1 MISNQPAVTVIMG
14 AVILTIAL
22 TPAFRAEAG
31 PVVGCHESSSLP
43 IKICYDGAED
53 LTIAESLMPDI
64 EDVWTFYIDELG
76 FNSPWRLDDE
86 GEPEE
91 GLYIFLTDLGD
102 DWGGAIPVADI
113 PSTPESDCAASL
125 EINKMLDPRYLGFIV
140 SQQMGS
146 ILLMAN
152 DCVEALGTGFSMYM
166 FMAMRRTRT
175 DFPFEMFLQYMG
187 AQYFEAY
194 QANAHLALD
203 YEDYSNPDLK
213 SYGSG
218 QSMFYMYIDESWG
231 DGTGSIMAEIVNA
244 TSQEGTVIVSDGTAE
259 LEAGENEPDIY
270 DAIDTVLADYDGSFW
285 DAVKEF
291 SVWRIFTGEIA
302 DTEHLEYGPYFP
314 GLTFYD
320 SFEMIELPRTGLIPM
335 SLPQETG
342 TAYIN
347 VYVDGSAVS
356 GAEDLLQLD
365 IRSDESPNWYM
376 AAVVFNLDGTS
387 NVIDLDVT
395 EGRGLVV
402 ADNLASV
409 MNVVFAVTNLG
420 DLEHDPD
427 EDEFSS
433 NQFIY
438 GVDFYKQPSIESVS
452 PDKLTQGAV
461 GVELEING
469 AELKPGIQVD
479 LGEGV
484 TIEVDTVTP
493 DGRKIIAAVDVDA
506 DAAIGKRSLR
516 VSYENGL
523 EAVMEEAVEVQSG
536 EPPAITS
543 MTPDSAYPGRSVNI
557 EIVGERFQA
566 GLTVQFDGEGIT
578 VTQIDFVNE
587 SSVIV
592 GIEIADTAEAL
603 DHDMTVTN
611 PDEKSDTL
619 EAGFTIL
626 LRVDGGDGDGDGD
639 GCSCAVSGR
648 DRAPGGLI
656 FLFLVAGVAL
666 IISRSRRF
674 FMKKI
679 TNILVG
685 GLCLAFLLTLP
696 AAVSAESSGLSVE
709 AKINQIYDLLYPD
722 MGSKTSATSMPGYSY
737 TMNRVQ
743 AFRILKDLPQEKQD
757 ELSPLFAP
765 PIPMDCLESDTYPI
779 RSCYNEEEEIPTAQA
794 VLEWAEESWEL
805 EVDTLGFY
813 APIAARRDGAAEEGM
828 DFFLGDTRS
837 VGAMGYT
844 SPEDMY
850 SPTPH
855 TDCTAYIV
863 MDETLNP
870 EHESWKAVVGH
881 ELMHG
886 CQMSMDCYETL
897 NSMESGAVWT
907 EHLLAPG
914 VWDYFSYAV
923 AEFQDNPD
931 HAIGWNEYNSMYVY
945 GAALHMQF
953 VQEFLGDND
962 PTSITTIWEGTL
974 QTWGDNEPDLLDA
987 ILLLAEENDID
998 YATYVSKF
1006 GEWRYFMGSRDDGE
1020 HFEHSSEWWNVDVAL
1035 AGMLSA
1041 STPSRFPLSTS
1052 GDVHALGY
1060 HYESLYLDPESIP
1073 RGTLLIKFQA
1083 NASSSWIAELWL
1095 IKDGTLDE
1103 KIAVLS
1109 DEDGRGE
1116 ITADSED
1123 IFAADEMIFMIV
1135 NLGDEELDWDQNW
1148 RYEHFSV
1155 VFDYL
1160 FYPAL
1165 DEVTPDTLYLGEE
1178 TEVTIRGQYFE
1189 PGLGVLISGDGVE
1202 ILTTDMMSSEEIII
1216 TVSVSRDAATG
1227 ARDLIIINYKD
1238 HEGFETTM
1246 EDAFEIAVPPPPEI
1260 TALFP
1265 DGAEPGET
1273 PIVRVD
1279 GANLSDDNE
1288 VTFSCADI
1296 TVTRTDFVD
1305 DTTLFVHLDIA
1316 DDAEEQA
1323 CDITVEDSFDQSDT
1337 VEEAFSITFYALDP
1351 DGGDIAATGGAC
1363 GCAMVR

>member
-1 MISNQPAVTVIMG
+1 MISNRPATTVFMG
-14 AVILTIAL
+14 VAILAAALAL
-22 TPAFRAEAG
+22 TSRAEAG
-31 PVVGCHESSSLP
+31 PVVGCHESTSLP

-53 LTIAESLMPDI
+53 LATAESLMPDV
-64 EDVWTFYIDELG
+64 EDVWSFYIDELG
-76 FNSPWRLDDE
+76 FNPPWRLDDE
-86 GEPEE
+86 GKPEE

-125 EINKMLDPRYLGFIV
+125 EINKMFDPRYLGFIV

-152 DCVEALGTGFSMYM
+152 DCVEALSTGFSMYM

-187 AQYFEAY
+187 AQYFLAY
-194 QANAHLALD
+194 QANTHLALD
-203 YEDYSNPDLK
+203 YEDYSNPDLA

-218 QSMFYMYIDESWG
+218 QSLFYMYIDESWG

-244 TSQEGTVIVSDGTAE
+244 TGQEGTVVVSAGTAE
-259 LEAGENEPDIY
+259 LESGENEPDIY

-291 SVWRIFTGEIA
+291 AIWRVFTGEIA
-302 DTEHLEYGPYFP
+302 DSEHLEYGPYFP

-320 SFEMIELPRTGLIPM
+320 SFEMIELPRTGLLPM

-365 IRSDESPNWYM
+365 IRSDESPNWTM
-376 AAVVFNLDGTS
+376 AAVIFNLDGTS
-387 NVIDLDVT
+387 NVVELDVT
-395 EGRGLVV
+395 EGRGFLV

-420 DLEHDPD
+420 DLDHDPD
-427 EDEFSS
+427 DDEFSS

-438 GVDFYKQPSIESVS
+438 GIDFYKKPSIDTVS

-461 GVELEING
+461 GVELEITG
-469 AELKPGIQVD
+469 SELKPGIEVD

-484 TIEVDTVTP
+484 AVEVDTVTP

-506 DAAIGKRSLR
+506 DAAIGKRDLR
-516 VSYENGL
+516 VFYENGL
-523 EAVMEEAVEVQSG
+523 EAVLDEAVEVQSG
-536 EPPAITS
+536 EPPVITTI
-543 MTPDSAYPGRSVNI
+543 TPDSASTGRSVNI
-557 EIVGERFQA
+557 EIVGERFQP

-578 VTQIDFVNE
+578 VTQVDVVNE
-587 SSVIV
+587 GSAIA
-592 GIEIADTAEAL
+592 GIEIAAAAEAG
-603 DHDMTVTN
+603 DHSVTVTN

-619 EAGFTIL
+619 EAGFAVL
-626 LRVDGGDGDGDGD
+626 AGQDGGDGDGDDGE
-639 GCSCAVSGR
+639 GCSCSAVGSGG
-648 DRAPGGLI
+648 APGGFM
-656 FLFLVAGVAL
+656 FLFFLVAGIL
-666 IISRSRRF
+666 IIVSKNRRF
-674 FMKKI
+674 FMKK
-679 TNILVG
+679 TTRILFG
-685 GLCLAFLLTLP
+685 GLCLALLWTLP
-696 AAVSAESSGLSVE
+696 AASSAESSGDSVE
-709 AKINQIYDLLYPD
+709 ARINRIYDLLFPD
-722 MGSKTSATSMPGYSY
+722 IGSKSSAASMPGYSY
-737 TMNRVQ
+737 TMNRLQ

-757 ELSPLFAP
+757 ELTPLFAP
-765 PIPMDCLESDTYPI
+765 PVPLGCLESEIYPI
-779 RSCYNEEEEIPTAQA
+779 RSCYNDEEEIPKAQA

-813 APIAARRDGAAEEGM
+813 APIAARREGDEVGM

-837 VGAMGYT
+837 SGASGYT

-850 SPTPH
+850 APTPH
-855 TDCTAYIV
+855 TDCSSYIV
-863 MDETLNP
+863 MDETLN
-870 EHESWKAVVGH
+870 EENETWKTVVGH

-886 CQMSMDCYETL
+886 CQMAMDCYETL
-897 NSMESGAVWT
+897 NSMESTTVWT

-923 AEFQDNPD
+923 AEYQDNPD
-931 HAIGWNEYNSMYVY
+931 HSIGWNEYNSMYVY

-962 PTSITTIWEGTL
+962 PLSIRRLWEGTL
-974 QTWGDNEPDLLDA
+974 QTWADNEPDLFDA
-987 ILLLAEENDID
+987 VMLLAGENDVD
-998 YATYVSKF
+998 LATYVSTF
-1006 GEWRYFMGSRDDGE
+1006 GEWRYFMGSRDDGN
-1020 HFEHSSEWWNVDVAL
+1020 HFENGSEWYNVDVVL

-1052 GDVHALGY
+1052 GDVHQLGY

-1073 RGTLLIKFQA
+1073 RGTLLVKFQA

-1103 KIAVLS
+1103 KISILS

-1116 ITADSED
+1116 FTADSED
-1123 IFAADEMIFMIV
+1123 MFAADEMMFMIA
-1135 NLGDEELDWDQNW
+1135 NIGDEELDWDQNW
-1148 RYEHFSV
+1148 GFEHFSV

-1165 DEVTPDTLYLGEE
+1165 DSVTPDTLYLGEE
-1178 TEVTIRGQYFE
+1178 TEVTVTGQYIE
-1189 PGLGVLISGDGVE
+1189 PGLDVQISGDGVE
-1202 ILTTDMMSSEEIII
+1202 ILSADMMSSEEIIL
-1216 TVSVSRDAATG
+1216 TVSVDRDAATG
-1227 ARDLIIINYKD
+1227 PRDLVVSNYED

-1246 EDAFEIAVPPPPEI
+1246 EDAIQIAVPPPPEI

-1265 DGAEPGET
+1265 NGAEPGES

-1316 DDAEEQA
+1316 DEAEEQA

-1337 VEEAFSITFYALDP
+1337 AAEAFSITLYAP
-1351 DGGDIAATGGAC
+1351 DDEHIAATGGAC